1 MSQATI
7 QDRSAQHL
15 PLDAQVKYLS
25 LQAELEL
32 LMQQVRSEQ
41 EKAQQKS

>member
-1 MSQATI
+1 MSQATV
-7 QDRSAQHL
+7 QDLSAQHL

-32 LMQQVRSEQ
+32 LIQQVRSEQ
-41 EKAQQKS
+41 EKSQQKS

>member
-1 MSQATI
+1 MSQTAVQPPTP
-7 QDRSAQHL
+7 QGL

-32 LMQQVRSEQ
+32 L
-41 EKAQQKS
+41 AQQIRSNQGKGDGKH